1 MSWRA
6 LLLAVLVLCGGAG
19 ALFIAFP
26 AFTVGVASGL
36 FCSLGNESRE
46 RKAEAGDVDAQA
58 MAAGYA
64 YFGECG
70 AEDPVKGRDFAERSG
85 AQGHRDGLFWLGM
98 YRAVGR
104 GGPQDV
110 AGAIDA
116 YRALA
121 EAGDIRG
128 AAELGDLFAHG
139 VRGEAADRVE
149 AYFYLR
155 LAEFLKMDSEAN
167 TRHARKDAWDMARR
181 LTPSLSAEERRVVEA
196 RLDTWRA
203 SAESA
208 GDSKSAPARR

>member
-6 LLLAVLVLCGGAG
+6 LLLAVAVLVGAAG
-19 ALFIAFP
+19 VLFVAFP
-26 AFTVGVASGL
+26 TLTIGLAGGL
-36 FCSLGNESRE
+36 FCGLAQDSRE
-46 RKAEAGDVDAQA
+46 RKAEAGDADAQA
-58 MAAGYA
+58 MVAGYA

-70 AEDPVKGRDFAERSG
+70 AEDPGKGRDFAERSG

-98 YRAVGR
+98 YRVVGR
-104 GGPQDV
+104 GGPQDI

-116 YRALA
+116 YRRLA

-128 AAELGDLFAHG
+128 AAKLGDLYAHG

-155 LAEFLKMDSEAN
+155 LAEFLEMDSEAN
-167 TRHARKDAWDMARR
+167 TRHARKDAQDRARQLEPR
-181 LTPSLSAEERRVVEA
+181 LSDEERRMVEA
-196 RLDTWRA
+196 RLEAWRA
-203 SAESA
+203 SAGSA